1 MATPPLSAPRLHET
15 TPGDTV
21 LFQRLLLGLIIPG
34 ALLTTGLLLLYAYA
48 AWNPVSRTHLDR
60 VSFRLLV
67 HALVAHL
74 VFCIVFPLS
83 SLHGRPGIACEFQA
97 FFTNSTLMYSAGMFF
112 CVAIN
117 LPLVLALKVNGQR
130 MEKFYLA
137 GVAIVCLACNI
148 PPLAAGRLGLN
159 PANLTCWYRNAP
171 GPTLLKWVISTQT
184 AWMVFTSL
192 GEVTSFVVIVAYLVG
207 YELETRSFR
216 IRVWRSTS
224 RTHRSTFPTV
234 DLDVNTRDTKPP
246 TALPTGPSQR
256 EREHIRLFRG
266 IVLRIGLYPLVSCLL
281 NISTSVLDLLQ
292 SSDPTPTERIWRMNI
307 ADLTIYSSRPLV
319 YGLLAATDPSFIR
332 AMHALYRSDADS
344 SSPSITTTKGQRQPQ
359 PTRVWWPRAGTRTR
373 NNETT
378 TGTVCLSTIVDF
390 DYGSTSTGFDAGCE
404 MDVLAEEVED
414 PRVRPPRPGVVEEGV
429 DGDKVDLDAPPDRQP
444 MEWLVSQI

>member
-34 ALLTTGLLLLYAYA
+34 ALLTTVLLLLYAYA

-83 SLHGRPGIACEFQA
+83 SIHGRPGLACEFQA
-97 FFTNSTLMYSAGMFF
+97 FFTNSTLMYSSGMFF

-117 LPLVLALKVNGQR
+117 LPLVLTLKVNGQR
-130 MEKFYLA
+130 MEKFYVA
-137 GVAIVCLACNI
+137 GVSIVSLACNI

-184 AWMVFTSL
+184 VGLVFTSL
-192 GEVTSFVVIVAYLVG
+192 GEVTSFAVIVVYLVG

-216 IRVWRSTS
+216 IRVWPS

-246 TALPTGPSQR
+246 TTLPTGPSQR
-256 EREHIRLFRG
+256 EREHIRAFRG

-281 NISTSVLDLLQ
+281 NISTSVLDLIQ
-292 SSDPTPTERIWRMNI
+292 SSDPSPTERIWKMNI
-307 ADLTIYSSRPLV
+307 ADLTIYSSRPLI

-344 SSPSITTTKGQRQPQ
+344 SSPSITTANGQRQPQ
-359 PTRVWWPRAGTRTR
+359 PTRVWWPRARTRTR

-404 MDVLAEEVED
+404 MAVLAEEVED
-414 PRVRPPRPGVVEEGV
+414 RPPRVVEEGV
-429 DGDKVDLDAPPDRQP
+429 DGAEVDLDADRQP